1 MRILVFF
8 DLPVTTAKGRKEAN
22 KFRKFLLNDG
32 YNMLQFSVYS
42 RICSGPD
49 ATEKHIKRIMKNLPS
64 RGSVRLLTV
73 TENQYAKMMFLV
85 GEPTPQEKKVKTNQ
99 LSFF

>member
-8 DLPVTTAKGRKEAN
+8 DLPVTTAKGRKEAT

-42 RICSGPD
+42 RICNGPD
-49 ATEKHIKRIMKNLPS
+49 TVEKHIKRIKRNLPS
-64 RGSVRLLTV
+64 KGSVRLLTV
-73 TENQYAKMMFLV
+73 TENQYSKMMFLV
-85 GEPTPQEKKVKTNQ
+85 GDPTSQEEKVKTQQ
-99 LSFF
+99 LTFF